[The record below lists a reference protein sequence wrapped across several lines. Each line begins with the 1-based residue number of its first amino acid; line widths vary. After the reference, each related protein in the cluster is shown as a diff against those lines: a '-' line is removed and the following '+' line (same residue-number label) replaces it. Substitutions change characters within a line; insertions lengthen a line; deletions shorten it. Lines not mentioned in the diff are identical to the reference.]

1 MKMTMKKSTLMSIR
15 RQTFHLPTA
24 VVYHVKDIS
33 NKTLY
38 TFTFCKCSRST
49 VSQLKCAET
58 GRLLQRW
65 IIFSRKALN
74 CTLSTWNIL
83 FSVLFFAVGWLFM
96 AEINCGRDIATV
108 LSDLCQQSYSYVLS
122 VSTILHLRFEVVV
135 LNALEKAVKL
145 RICCSGYKGLCWCL

>member
-1 MKMTMKKSTLMSIR
+1 
-15 RQTFHLPTA
+15 
-24 VVYHVKDIS
+24 
-33 NKTLY
+33 
-38 TFTFCKCSRST
+38 
-49 VSQLKCAET
+49 
-58 GRLLQRW
+58 
-65 IIFSRKALN
+65 
-74 CTLSTWNIL
+74 
-83 FSVLFFAVGWLFM
+83 M